1 MPEEAE
7 MDLIDTHQ
15 HLILRDRIGYAWT
28 EEFPILSGD
37 FTREDYASLVAGTG
51 VRATIFMET
60 GVDDADYQTEARLVA
75 GMVGTSVGGVK
86 MLGQIAGVRPE
97 WDEGFDA
104 WLEEVTT
111 LGVVGLRRILHVVPD
126 DVSLS
131 ETFRA
136 NLRKIGR
143 AGLHFDLN
151 FLSRQLIPIAVPLL
165 KACPDQPYTLD
176 HCGVPDVAGGD
187 WEVWKAGIDAVAAFP
202 NVVVKLSGITTYC
215 APGTASVAL
224 VKPYVEHLLE
234 AFGPD
239 RMLWGGDWPVVNL
252 GAGLPEW
259 IAMTG
264 KLLAGLSD
272 GEKRAIGTG
281 TAQRVYR
288 V

>member
-1 MPEEAE
+1 

-28 EEFPILSGD
+28 GEFPILAGD
-37 FTREDYASLVAGTG
+37 FTRQDYAGLVAGTG

-60 GVDDADYQTEARLVA
+60 GVDDADYQAEARMVA
-75 GMVGTSVGGVK
+75 GMVGTAVGGVA
-86 MLGQIAGVRPE
+86 MLGQIASIRPE
-97 WDEGFDA
+97 FDAGFDA
-104 WLEEVTT
+104 WLEEARG
-111 LGVVGLRRILHVVPD
+111 LKVVGFRRILHVVPD
-126 DVSLS
+126 DVSLT

-143 AGLHFDLN
+143 AGYPFDLN
-151 FLSRQLIPIAVPLL
+151 FLSRQLEPIGVPLL
-165 KACPDQPYTLD
+165 KACPDQPFILD

-187 WEVWKAGIDAVAAFP
+187 WEAWRAGIAAVAAFP

-224 VKPYVEHLLE
+224 VRPYVEYLLE
-234 AFGPD
+234 AFGPQ

-259 IAMTG
+259 IRMTG
-264 KLLAGLSD
+264 ELLAGLSED
-272 GEKRAIGTG
+272 ERAAIGTG
-281 TAQRVYR
+281 TARRVYG